1 MKIFIGNLPD
11 EGQVKNE
18 DVRPLFEQ
26 YGSVSECEVIKN
38 YGFVHMDDEEAGLRA
53 ISELNGY
60 EIAGRKMKVEKSESK
75 GPRKPSQ
82 KLFVGNVADG
92 TTNQQLRELFETY
105 SSVIEADVIQDK
117 NYGFVHIS
125 ADVGRGK
132 VNQITRE
139 LNGFE
144 LNGNRIRVQLSTSG
158 VRQKPGMGGGDQCYR
173 CGRDGHWSKECPR
186 FPDGPAPGGR
196 GGRGGSG
203 GGGGYGTRGNYGGGG
218 GGPYSRRDN
227 PYPPPQPPQY
237 MRDRYDYTDDY
248 AYDRRPPP
256 PARDPYDMYER
267 RPAYPPPPPRDM
279 GGPGP
284 MRGPDPYSGTRPDPY
299 SGYTEPA
306 YAAPAYGA
314 DMYSRRSPPSSYG
327 AYSTHTAP
335 PARAPASYGAYA
347 THTDPHAR
355 APPARGGSMGPAPS
369 GGWGASGSYSSEFQR
384 DVNYSYENYQTF

>member
-1 MKIFIGNLPD
+1 MAIKIFIGNLPD

-26 YGSVSECEVIKN
+26 FGAVSECEVIKN
-38 YGFVHMDDEEAGLRA
+38 YGFVHMDDEEAGMRA

-60 EIAGRKMKVEKSESK
+60 EVSGRKMKVEKSESK

-105 SSVIEADVIQDK
+105 SSVIEADTIPEK

-132 VNQITRE
+132 VNQIVRE

-186 FPDGPAPGGR
+186 FPDGPPMGGR
-196 GGRGGSG
+196 GGRGGGGG
-203 GGGGYGTRGNYGGGG
+203 GGGGYGPRGNYGGSG
-218 GGPYSRRDN
+218 GGPYGRRDN
-227 PYPPPQPPQY
+227 PYPPPPPPQY
-237 MRDRYDYTDDY
+237 MRDRYDYSDDY

-256 PARDPYDMYER
+256 PRDHYDMYDR
-267 RPAYPPPPPRDM
+267 RPAYPPPPLRDM

-284 MRGPDPYSGTRPDPY
+284 MRGPDPYAGYGEGYHGPSG
-299 SGYTEPA
+299 
-306 YAAPAYGA
+306 YGA
-314 DMYSRRSPPSSYG
+314 DMYSRRSPPRGPPPHPPQPTYG
-327 AYSTHTAP
+327 AYTPT
-335 PARAPASYGAYA
+335 
-347 THTDPHAR
+347 R
-355 APPARGGSMGPAPS
+355 APPGRGGTMAAAANAGWGPNGGYPPAGPAYP
-369 GGWGASGSYSSEFQR
+369 GY
-384 DVNYSYENYQTF
+384 

>member
-1 MKIFIGNLPD
+1 MKVFIGNLPD

-132 VNQITRE
+132 VNQIIRE

-186 FPDGPAPGGR
+186 FPDGPSPGGR
-196 GGRGGSG
+196 GGRGGSSSG
-203 GGGGYGTRGNYGGGG
+203 GSYGTRGSYGGSG

-237 MRDRYDYTDDY
+237 MRDRYDYSDDY

-256 PARDPYDMYER
+256 PARDPYEMYER

-284 MRGPDPYSGTRPDPY
+284 MRGPDPYA
-299 SGYTEPA
+299 GYTEAA
-306 YAAPAYGA
+306 YAAPAYTA
-314 DMYSRRSPPSSYG
+314 DIYARRSPPRG
-327 AYSTHTAP
+327 P
-335 PARAPASYGAYA
+335 PPPPASYGAYA
-347 THTDPHAR
+347 THPAPPAR
-355 APPARGGSMGPAPS
+355 APPARGGSLAPAAS
-369 GGWGASGSYSSEFQR
+369 AGWGTAGSYSSEFQS